1 SQGAASR
8 VESRGVFTTILGLAG
23 VLLLMVW
30 VNLSGMMLVRGAAR
44 ERELSIREAVGASR
58 GRLIQYL
65 FFEAVWLAAIGGGLS
80 VLVLFGLP
88 AAIARSLGTTVPPE
102 LDLDVTGVA
111 IAAGLCFAVSLVLG
125 LLPAI
130 RLSRPNLIPVL
141 KDEVAGGGGRVS
153 RVHRAAAAIQVAMA
167 VPFLVISGVMLD
179 RVRVAEF
186 GFEPAGLAA
195 VRINPSAA
203 SHGGNAELS
212 LRGLQATLREAS
224 GIVSVTMG
232 DGMPIDFAQRG
243 VRVSAS
249 GGSEFATAH
258 TTR

>member
-1 SQGAASR
+1 
-8 VESRGVFTTILGLAG
+8 
-23 VLLLMVW
+23 
-30 VNLSGMMLVRGAAR
+30 
-44 ERELSIREAVGASR
+44 
-58 GRLIQYL
+58 
-65 FFEAVWLAAIGGGLS
+65 
-80 VLVLFGLP
+80 
-88 AAIARSLGTTVPPE
+88 
-102 LDLDVTGVA
+102 
-111 IAAGLCFAVSLVLG
+111 
-125 LLPAI
+125 
-130 RLSRPNLIPVL
+130 
-141 KDEVAGGGGRVS
+141 
-153 RVHRAAAAIQVAMA
+153 
-167 VPFLVISGVMLD
+167 GVMLD

-258 TTR
+258 TTRVAEGFLDTLGARLLMGRTITLEDRLADARVAVISESLASSLFRDRAAIGEHVTFALDEGREE